1 MELKENNYEIEIP
14 EESIKPFEE
23 KVLLSGLCDFIIP
36 MSFSSYGGKRKIT
49 YECSGYASIKELKIS
64 KVRDVFEILE
74 KTLISLNKSTEFLL
88 DPHKI
93 TLTPETV
100 YYNLKQKDVKIA
112 YIPSEN
118 KSKSLNDSISFYIDR
133 LSEGVT
139 EEAFKYLAS
148 IKENMKKGHHS
159 IKELIT
165 KVGEMRREIYLCGI
179 E

>member
-1 MELKENNYEIEIP
+1 MDLKEKNYEIEIP
-14 EESIKPFEE
+14 EESIKSFEE

-49 YECSGYASIKELKIS
+49 YECSGYASVKELEIS

-74 KTLISLNKSTEFLL
+74 KTLLSLNKSTEFLI
-88 DPHKI
+88 DPLKI

-118 KSKSLNDSISFYIDR
+118 KSKSLNDNISFYIDS
-133 LSEGVT
+133 LSEGAA
-139 EEAFKYLAS
+139 EEACKYLDH
-148 IKENMKKGHHS
+148 IKESMKKGHHS
-159 IKELIT
+159 IKDIIT